1 MPHTRDPDPISP
13 APQGAVPPCFACGKQ
28 MRLIRCIPSVRY
40 VNLDDC
46 TFKCECGE
54 EAEFILMRQE

>member
-13 APQGAVPPCFACGKQ
+13 RHSAVPLCSACGKE
-28 MRLIRCIPSVRY
+28 MRLILAKPDDHF

-46 TFKCECGE
+46 TYRCDCGE
-54 EAEFILMRQE
+54 EGQYVRARAD